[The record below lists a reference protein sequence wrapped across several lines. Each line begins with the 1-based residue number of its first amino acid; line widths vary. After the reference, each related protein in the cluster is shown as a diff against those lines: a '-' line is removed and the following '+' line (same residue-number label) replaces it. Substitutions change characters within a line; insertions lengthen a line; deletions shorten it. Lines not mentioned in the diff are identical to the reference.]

1 MQAYSTLRP
10 RNIIPWPP
18 KTWTYSLNT
27 SRNCRPLRRHTVAF
41 RPHSNLG
48 KGGADGC
55 VISPRPP
62 AQRRAG
68 GWRSP
73 SLGRPPPPWFRALV
87 PPWNPTRMKPS
98 AVSALPSRP
107 SRATSPTGRS
117 ASWRRRSGCTRRREL
132 AVSVRRR

>member
-10 RNIIPWPP
+10 LNIILWPR
-18 KTWTYSLNT
+18 KTWTCSLNT
-27 SRNCRPLRRHTVAF
+27 SLISRALRRPTVAF

-55 VISPRPP
+55 VIILRPP

-73 SLGRPPPPWFRALV
+73 SLARPPPPRFRALV

-107 SRATSPTGRS
+107 SRATSPTERS
-117 ASWRRRSGCTRRREL
+117 ASWRRRRGCTRRREL